1 MAKTDSIE
9 APALPADEI
18 TLTEFCVRASQR
30 DRRVELLGGFHA
42 AETRAGRVKDTEEAF
57 AARLT
62 AFATQPA

>member
-1 MAKTDSIE
+1 MAKPEPIE
-9 APALPADEI
+9 APAPPDEI
-18 TLTEFCVRASQR
+18 TLHEFCTRVSQH

-42 AETRAGRVKDTEEAF
+42 AETRAGSVKDTEVAF